1 MMALEDTTRCKGMA
15 MNIDTVVEKLNVMAL
30 LMALVHRTGD
40 MSLLRG
46 DLRNKKMN
54 PLEQGSAMD
63 LIDGFTPE
71 DAGKIRD
78 LARAAFAEA
87 TAPARDLSNDEIDEM
102 IRYIS
107 GREHP
112 AGLAA
117 VCRELVNEGAPPAR
131 PVPGADKFPVAII
144 GAGQGGIA
152 AAVRMAQMGIP
163 YVLFEKNEGV
173 GGTWFENTYPGVRVD
188 VPGHTYDLSYA
199 PNPDWSSYFPQG
211 DEIRRY
217 YTDVSDR
224 LGVTKH
230 TRYSTEVLSA
240 TYDEPNGM
248 WQLAVRTAGGGIEH
262 HAFRAVISA
271 VGQLNRPRWPDIPGL
286 DEFAGT
292 LVHSAMWPKDLDLA
306 GLKVG
311 VIGSGATAFQIIPRA
326 ASVAARTVVLQ
337 RSPAWMYYNQIYADA
352 VSEEEKWA
360 LRNLPNY
367 ARWYRF
373 ALLHAGFE
381 GVYNET
387 RVDPEWTKPGAVSA
401 LNEELRIGMTQYFES
416 QVSDPALLAKLLPD
430 YPPFGKRIL
439 QDNGAFLE
447 AMQSE
452 NVTLDTNK
460 VIEVKEHSIVTAEGE
475 YELDVL
481 ICATGFM
488 ADRFLFPM
496 EIKGSNGVSL
506 AERWS
511 GDDARA
517 YLGMTIPD
525 FPNFFCVY
533 GPNTNWVVSGSVVIN
548 AEYQA
553 SYIGQCLEK
562 VIREN
567 ARSIAVRSD
576 VHDAYN
582 EEVDAL
588 NATAAWGV
596 DAVTNWYKNK
606 RGRVTANLPL
616 RPLDY
621 WDRLRSPNFDDYLLN

>member
-1 MMALEDTTRCKGMA
+1 
-15 MNIDTVVEKLNVMAL
+15 MNIDNVVEKLNVMAL
-30 LMALVHRTGD
+30 LLAVVHRTGD

-46 DLRNKKMN
+46 SIRNKALN
-54 PLEQGSAMD
+54 PLEQGSAVD
-63 LIDGFTPE
+63 LVDGFTPE
-71 DAGKIRD
+71 DAGKIRN
-78 LARAAFAEA
+78 LARAAFADGLE
-87 TAPARDLSNDEIDEM
+87 PARLLSDSEIDEM
-102 IRYIS
+102 IRYVS
-107 GREHP
+107 GNEYSP
-112 AGLAA
+112 GIAA
-117 VCRELVNEGAPPAR
+117 VCRELATEGAPPAQKLD
-131 PVPGADKFPVAII
+131 GAQDFPVAII

-152 AAVRMAQMGIP
+152 AAVRMQQMGIP

-188 VPGHTYDLSYA
+188 VPGHSYHLSYA
-199 PNPDWSSYFPQG
+199 PNHDWSCYFPLG

-217 YTDVSDR
+217 YTSVSDK
-224 LGVTKH
+224 LGVTRN

-240 TYDEPNGM
+240 TYDEPSGM
-248 WQLAVRTAGGGIEH
+248 WQLVVRTPGGATEQH
-262 HAFRAVISA
+262 DFRAVISA
-271 VGQLNRPRWPDIPGL
+271 VGQLNRPRWPDIAGL
-286 DEFAGT
+286 DTFEGT
-292 LVHSAMWPKDLDLA
+292 LVHSAMWQQELDLT
-306 GLKVG
+306 GLRVG
-311 VIGSGATAFQIIPRA
+311 VIGSGATAFQIIPRVASLA
-326 ASVAARTVVLQ
+326 AKTVVLQ
-337 RSPAWMYYNQIYADA
+337 RSPAWMYYNGIYADT
-352 VSEEEKWA
+352 VSDEEKWA
-360 LRNLPNY
+360 LHHLPHY
-367 ARWYRF
+367 AQWYRF

-387 RVDPEWTKPGAVSA
+387 RVDPTWTKPGAVSA
-401 LNEELRIGMTQYFES
+401 LNENLRIGMTQFYES
-416 QVSDPALLAKLLPD
+416 QIKDPELLAKLLPD

-439 QDNGAFLE
+439 QDNGAFLQ

-452 NVTLDTNK
+452 SVTLDTSK
-460 VIEVKEHSIVTAEGE
+460 VVKVTPTGIVTADGE

-496 EIKGSNGVSL
+496 EICGVGGVSL
-506 AERWS
+506 SDCWA

-525 FPNFFCVY
+525 FPNFFCIY

-548 AEYQA
+548 AEYQS

-562 VIREN
+562 VIRDGCK
-567 ARSIAVRSD
+567 SIAVRKD
-576 VHDAYN
+576 IHDAYN

-596 DAVTNWYKNK
+596 DTVSNWYKNK

-621 WDRLRSPNFDDYLLN
+621 WDRLRNPDFADYELHK